1 MTTTDNMRVFDRALV
16 ARRRARAWPQ
26 LAEHDFLFRDVA
38 DRLADRLNDTTRRYP
53 DALLLGRRGA
63 ALEYALAGTGRVD
76 RTVVTELDPVARP
89 DVVADEE
96 MLPFAAGSF
105 DLVTSNLSLHWVND
119 LPGTLLQAR
128 TILRPDGLFLAAMLG
143 GQTLHELRT
152 CLVEA
157 EAEISGGIAPRI
169 SPFADVRDAAG
180 LLQRA
185 GFQLPVADRDQIR
198 IAYEH
203 PMRLLADLRG
213 MGETHAGIARGR
225 PLSRPLLALAMRL
238 YAERFADRNGRC
250 IATFEVLYLAGW
262 APPAPATRPRPETQT

>member
-26 LAEHDFLFRDVA
+26 LAQFEFLFRDVA
-38 DRLADRLNDTTRRYP
+38 DRLADRLTDTTRRYP

-63 ALEYALAGTGRVD
+63 GLEQALAATGRID
-76 RTVVTELDPVARP
+76 RTVTTELDATAEP
-89 DVVADEE
+89 DIVADEE

-105 DLVTSNLSLHWVND
+105 DLVASNLSLHWVND

-128 TILRPDGLFLAAMLG
+128 AILKPDGLFLASMLG
-143 GQTLHELRT
+143 GQTLSELRA

-157 EAEISGGIAPRI
+157 EAEIAGGVAPRI

-180 LLQRA
+180 LMQRA

-213 MGETHAGIARGR
+213 MGETHAGIARGG
-225 PLSRPLLALAMRL
+225 PLHRAVLAQAMRL

-262 APPAPATRPRPETQT
+262 APASIRREMPI